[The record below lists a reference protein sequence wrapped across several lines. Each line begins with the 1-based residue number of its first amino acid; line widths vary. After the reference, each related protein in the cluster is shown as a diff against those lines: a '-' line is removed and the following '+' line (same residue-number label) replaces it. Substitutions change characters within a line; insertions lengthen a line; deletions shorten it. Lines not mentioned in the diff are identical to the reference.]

1 MDDDDDDDEGGD
13 DDDEIDR
20 RRNNVSQKFLLYDV
34 PDSENEPIS
43 RFSKEWGVRSW
54 KGFG

>member
-1 MDDDDDDDEGGD
+1 MDDDDDDDEGG